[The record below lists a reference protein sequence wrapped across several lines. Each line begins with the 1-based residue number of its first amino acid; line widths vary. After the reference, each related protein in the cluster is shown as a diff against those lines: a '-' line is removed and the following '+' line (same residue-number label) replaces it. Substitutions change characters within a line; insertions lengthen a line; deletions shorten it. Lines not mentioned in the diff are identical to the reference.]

1 MSKRIES
8 WIVIFAVSLLS
19 ISASA
24 DCSFVS
30 SKGVDNFTYKV
41 SKEDCELIDF
51 NGESVATIHVEYPVM
66 KLVSYKSKSEN
77 VVTLRISPINVPPF
91 DIDRS
96 YSGVKVLSSVEGL
109 DLLKESE
116 TTYRRV
122 GSDGT
127 NAYIIKWQAIFVGKR
142 VYKEKLM
149 VQYTFDHKLS
159 DIKSVDEF
167 VLGFLNKFIVNLSCS
182 PRPL

>member
-1 MSKRIES
+1 MNKHVELRI
-8 WIVIFAVSLLS
+8 IIFAVSMLS

-30 SKGVDNFTYKV
+30 SKGIDNFTYKV

-51 NGESVATIHVEYPVM
+51 NGESVTTIHVEYPAM
-66 KLVSYKSKSEN
+66 KLVSYKSKGDN
-77 VVTLRISPINVPPF
+77 VVTLRISPIDVPPF

-96 YSGVKVLSSVEGL
+96 YSDIQVLGTVDGL
-109 DLLKESE
+109 DLLEGNE

-127 NAYIIKWQAIFVGKR
+127 NAYIVKWQAIFLGKR
-142 VYKEKLM
+142 AYKDKLM
-149 VQYTFDHKLS
+149 VQYTFNHKLS
-159 DIKSVDEF
+159 DIKKVDEF
-167 VLGFLNKFIVNLSCS
+167 VLGFLGRFIAY
-182 PRPL
+182 

>member
-1 MSKRIES
+1 MNKHVELRI
-8 WIVIFAVSLLS
+8 IIFAVSMLS

-30 SKGVDNFTYKV
+30 SKGIDNFTYKV

-51 NGESVATIHVEYPVM
+51 NGESVATIHVEYPAM
-66 KLVSYKSKSEN
+66 KLVSYKSKDDN
-77 VVTLRISPINVPPF
+77 VVTLRISPIDVPPF

-96 YSGVKVLSSVEGL
+96 CSDIKVLGTVDGL
-109 DLLKESE
+109 DLLEGNE

-127 NAYIIKWQAIFVGKR
+127 NAYIVKWQAIFVGKR
-142 VYKEKLM
+142 AYKDKLM

-159 DIKSVDEF
+159 DIKKIDEF
-167 VLGFLNKFIVNLSCS
+167 VLGFLNRFIAY
-182 PRPL
+182 